1 MLKIVNIENLYKKDV
16 GEWRVRAIETLDSAY
31 LIHLLKPN
39 GERKQ
44 VNLERNAI
52 GEGDSALYELW
63 FWSDDTTNALPIRQ
77 LLSKRDLRLG
87 IVPLIELIKHM
98 LKSLK
103 KTI

>member
-1 MLKIVNIENLYKKDV
+1 VIQFYSMLTIINIENLYKKDV

-39 GERKQ
+39 LEMMQ
-44 VNLERNAI
+44 INLERNAI

-63 FWSDDTTNALPIRQ
+63 FWSDGTPIRQ

-103 KTI
+103 

>member
-16 GEWRVRAIETLDSAY
+16 GEWRVRAIETLESAY

-44 VNLERNAI
+44 INLERNAI

-63 FWSDDTTNALPIRQ
+63 FWSDGIPIRQ

-103 KTI
+103 

>member
-1 MLKIVNIENLYKKDV
+1 MLTIVNIEKLYKQDV
-16 GEWRVRAIETLDSAY
+16 GEWRIGKVVTLDSAY
-31 LIHLLKPN
+31 LIELRKSN
-39 GERKQ
+39 GLRLQ

-63 FWSDDTTNALPIRQ
+63 FWSDDTTKALPIRQ

-98 LKSLK
+98 LKSLN